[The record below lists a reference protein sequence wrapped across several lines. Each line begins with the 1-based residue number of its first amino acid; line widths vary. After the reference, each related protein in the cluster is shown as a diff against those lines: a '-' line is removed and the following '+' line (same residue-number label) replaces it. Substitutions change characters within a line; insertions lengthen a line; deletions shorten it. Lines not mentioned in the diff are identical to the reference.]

1 MDECY
6 SNYLKKTNRTTN
18 MVSIRSMGGL
28 RLKLMVLL
36 LAFALLPVVAIE
48 VISLMEMNQASKDV
62 QDKVS
67 DLSNT
72 LNRSALTAA
81 SNEADQVQIA
91 MAKASQ
97 YDELFARV
105 RSENEI
111 VANEASNSQDNQS
124 CEVRAGIWIVPLGAN
139 STLIGKMK
147 GTLSTLCGPAT
158 ILQSVVEAE
167 PIASLG
173 YIGTEDGVLVTW
185 PNINDELTKKAP
197 FDHRD
202 TSWYNTARSIG
213 KTTWTKAYTDSSGSL
228 AIACLTPIRR
238 GDRMFGVAG
247 MNISLASVYS
257 DLTSL
262 DGRGYPFIIDGSG
275 SVLIRSL
282 ASPRGQLVHL
292 FDSENFY
299 ESNSSEIRELV
310 RNMLHG
316 ETGSAVI
323 GLGKGDGYVA
333 YAPITALGWS
343 FGIAYPVEEMSLP
356 ARFID
361 AGIKDTAKGATQG
374 LADAVRVTR
383 EYAIAIAILAGL
395 MAASFGFLMSRR
407 IEGQA
412 RDIEEAAEKIRN
424 GDLDIPEISAG
435 ELGILGVAFSDI
447 SEAMKQYLAK
457 SEAIAE
463 DRGAQ
468 QKELEFW
475 EKIKLGL
482 VFGGIPQPG
491 GYEIAALSIPS
502 VDGGFDFFD
511 VMDVGEDKVA
521 ISIAEVSEN
530 GIAGAM
536 LAVASRAMIQSSSRN
551 TDPSKALSEVNLQIS
566 ERAQGKNLA
575 CFYAVLDTVNHT
587 MEFVNAGFNPAFIV
601 DSGGSVDTLGG
612 GGIALGVLDRLDLH
626 PERIPVQQGD
636 VLMVYSDGVTQA
648 TNAWR
653 AQQGAERLITVV
665 KDNRSLSASEILGVI
680 EKEMRLHLMD
690 HSLKNDSTIVI
701 LKRL

>member
-1 MDECY
+1 M
-6 SNYLKKTNRTTN
+6 
-18 MVSIRSMGGL
+18 

-36 LAFALLPVVAIE
+36 LAFALVPVIAIE
-48 VISLMEMNQASKDV
+48 VISITEMNQASKDV
-62 QDKVS
+62 QEKVS
-67 DLSNT
+67 GLSNT

-91 MAKASQ
+91 MAKARQ
-97 YDELFARV
+97 YDELFGRV

-111 VANEASNSQDNQS
+111 VANDVSNSRDNQS
-124 CEVRAGIWIVPLGAN
+124 CEVQVGIWIAPLGAN
-139 STLIGKMK
+139 ETLLGKMK
-147 GTLSTLCGPAT
+147 SSLSSLCGPAT

-167 PIASLG
+167 PLASLG
-173 YIGTEDGVLVTW
+173 YIGTEDGVLASW
-185 PNINDELTKKAP
+185 PNIDNELSKQAP
-197 FDHRD
+197 FDHRE
-202 TSWYNTARSIG
+202 TSWYITAKSIG
-213 KTTWTKAYTDSSGSL
+213 KTTWTKPYTDSKGFL
-228 AIACLTPIRR
+228 TITCLTPIRR
-238 GDRMFGVAG
+238 SYQMFGVVG
-247 MNISLASVYS
+247 MNISLASVYN
-257 DLTSL
+257 DLTTL
-262 DGRGYPFIIDGSG
+262 GGRGYPFIIDQSG
-275 SVLIRSL
+275 SVLMQPS

-333 YAPITALGWS
+333 YAPITTLGWS

-361 AGIKDTAKGATQG
+361 AGIRETAKGVTQG

-383 EYAIAIAILAGL
+383 ESAIAIVILTSL
-395 MAASFGFLMSRR
+395 IAASFGFLMSRR
-407 IEGQA
+407 IEA
-412 RDIEEAAEKIRN
+412 YTKDLEEAADRIRN
-424 GDLDIPEISAG
+424 GDLDITEISTG
-435 ELGILGVAFSDI
+435 NSGIIGAAFSKV
-447 SEAMKQYLAK
+447 SEGMKHYLAE

-463 DRGAQ
+463 DRGAH

-482 VFGGIPQPG
+482 AFGDIPQPE

-502 VDGGFDFFD
+502 GDSRFDFFD
-511 VMDVGEDKVA
+511 VMDVGVDNVA
-521 ISIAEVSEN
+521 ISMAEVAES

-536 LAVASRAMIQSSSRN
+536 LAVASRAIIQSSSRN
-551 TDPSKALSEVNLQIS
+551 KDPSKALSEVNLQIS
-566 ERAQGKNLA
+566 EHAQGKNLA
-575 CFYAVLDTVNHT
+575 CFYAVLDTVSHT

-612 GGIALGVLDRLDLH
+612 GGIALGALDRLELR
-626 PERIPVQQGD
+626 PERIPVQPGD
-636 VLMVYSDGVTQA
+636 VLMVYSDGVTEA

-653 AQQGAERLITVV
+653 PQQGAERLITVL
-665 KDNRSLSASEILGVI
+665 KENRSLSAQEILGAI
-680 EKEMRLHLMD
+680 EKEMRSHSKD
-690 HSLKNDSTIVI
+690 HPLKNDSMLVI

>member
-1 MDECY
+1 MA
-6 SNYLKKTNRTTN
+6 KI
-18 MVSIRSMGGL
+18 MSMGGL
-28 RLKLMVLL
+28 RLKLVVLL
-36 LAFALLPVVAIE
+36 LVFALVPVITFE
-48 VISLMEMNQASKDV
+48 VISLIEMNQASKDV
-62 QDKVS
+62 QEKVS
-67 DLSNT
+67 GLSNT

-97 YDELFARV
+97 YDELFGRV

-111 VANEASNSQDNQS
+111 VANDASNSRDNQS
-124 CEVRAGIWIVPLGAN
+124 CEVQTGIWIAPLGAN
-139 STLIGKMK
+139 ETLLGKMK
-147 GTLSTLCGPAT
+147 GTLSSLCAPAT
-158 ILQSVVEAE
+158 VLQSVVEAE
-167 PIASLG
+167 PLASLG
-173 YIGTEDGVLVTW
+173 FIGTEDGVLATW
-185 PNINDELTKKAP
+185 PNIGDELLKKAP
-197 FDHRD
+197 FDHRE
-202 TSWYNTARSIG
+202 TSWYITSKSIG
-213 KTTWTKAYTDSSGSL
+213 RTTWSKPYTDSRGSL
-228 AIACLTPIRR
+228 AITCLTPIRR
-238 GDRMFGVAG
+238 GNLIFGVAG
-247 MNISLASVYS
+247 MNISLASVYN
-257 DLTSL
+257 DLTTL
-262 DGRGYPFIIDGSG
+262 GGRGYAFIIDESG
-275 SVLIRSL
+275 SVVMRSSV
-282 ASPRGQLVHL
+282 SPRGQLVHL

-316 ETGSAVI
+316 EKGSAVI

-361 AGIKDTAKGATQG
+361 AGIKDTAKGVTQG
-374 LADAVRVTR
+374 LTDAVKATR
-383 EYAIAIAILAGL
+383 ESAIAIAVLASL
-395 MAASFGFLMSRR
+395 IAVSFGLLMSRR

-412 RDIEEAAEKIRN
+412 KDIEEVADRIRS

-435 ELGILGVAFSDI
+435 ELGGIGGAFSNVPEGI
-447 SEAMKQYLAK
+447 KHYLVE
-457 SEAIAE
+457 SRAIAE
-463 DRGAQ
+463 DRGSH

-482 VFGGIPQPG
+482 AFGDIPQPE

-502 VDGGFDFFD
+502 DDSGFDFFD
-511 VMDVGEDKVA
+511 VMDVEGDNVA
-521 ISIAEVSEN
+521 ISIAEVSES

-536 LAVASRAMIQSSSRN
+536 LAVASRAIIQSSSR
-551 TDPSKALSEVNLQIS
+551 TKDPSKALSEVNLQIS
-566 ERAQGKNLA
+566 KRAQGMNIA
-575 CFYAVLDTVNHT
+575 CFYAVLDTVSHT

-636 VLMVYSDGVTQA
+636 VLIVYSDGVTEA

-653 AQQGAERLITVV
+653 AQQGADRLITMV
-665 KDNRSLSASEILGVI
+665 KENRSLSASEILRVI
-680 EKEMRLHLMD
+680 EIEIRLHIKD
-690 HSLKNDSTIVI
+690 HPLKNDSTLVI

>member
-1 MDECY
+1 
-6 SNYLKKTNRTTN
+6 
-18 MVSIRSMGGL
+18 
-28 RLKLMVLL
+28 MVLL
-36 LAFALLPVVAIE
+36 LAFALVPVIAIE
-48 VISLMEMNQASKDV
+48 VISLTEMNQASKDV
-62 QDKVS
+62 QEKVS

-81 SNEADQVQIA
+81 SNEADQVQIS
-91 MAKASQ
+91 MAKARQ
-97 YDELFARV
+97 YDELFERV
-105 RSENEI
+105 KSENEI
-111 VANEASNSQDNQS
+111 VANDASNSQDNQS
-124 CEVRAGIWIVPLGAN
+124 CEVQAGIWIAPLGVN
-139 STLIGKMK
+139 ETLLGKMK
-147 GTLSTLCGPAT
+147 GTLSSLCAPAE

-167 PIASLG
+167 PLASLG

-185 PNINDELTKKAP
+185 PNIDDELSKKAP
-197 FDHRD
+197 FDHRE
-202 TSWYNTARSIG
+202 TSWYITAKSIG
-213 KTTWTKAYTDSSGSL
+213 KTIWTKPYTDSSGSL
-228 AIACLTPIRR
+228 AITCLTPIRR
-238 GDRMFGVAG
+238 GDQMFGVAG
-247 MNISLASVYS
+247 MNVSLVSVYN

-262 DGRGYPFIIDGSG
+262 GGRGYPFIIDQSG
-275 SVLIRSL
+275 SVLMRSS

-310 RNMLHG
+310 RNMLHS

-333 YAPITALGWS
+333 YAPITTLGWS

-361 AGIKDTAKGATQG
+361 AGIKETARDVTQG

-383 EYAIAIAILAGL
+383 ESAIAIVVLAGL
-395 MAASFGFLMSRR
+395 IAGSFGFLMSRR
-407 IEGQA
+407 IEDQA
-412 RDIEEAAEKIRN
+412 KDIEEAADRIRN
-424 GDLDIPEISAG
+424 GDLDIPEISTG
-435 ELGILGVAFSDI
+435 GLGIIGASFSNI
-447 SEAMKQYLAK
+447 SEGIKHYLAE

-463 DRGAQ
+463 DRGAH

-482 VFGGIPQPG
+482 AFGDIPQPE

-502 VDGGFDFFD
+502 DYGGFDFFD
-511 VMDVGEDKVA
+511 VMDVGGDNDA
-521 ISIAEVSEN
+521 ISIAEVSES

-536 LAVASRAMIQSSSRN
+536 LAVASRAIIQSSSRN
-551 TDPSKALSEVNLQIS
+551 KDPSKALSEVNLQIS

-587 MEFVNAGFNPAFIV
+587 MEFVNAYFNPAFIV

-636 VLMVYSDGVTQA
+636 VLMVYSDGVTEA

-665 KDNRSLSASEILGVI
+665 KENRSLSASEILSVI
-680 EKEMRLHLMD
+680 EKEMRLHIKD
-690 HSLKNDSTIVI
+690 HPLKNDSTLVI
-701 LKRL
+701 LKRAMKA

>member
-1 MDECY
+1 
-6 SNYLKKTNRTTN
+6 
-18 MVSIRSMGGL
+18 MVKIRSIGGL
-28 RLKLMVLL
+28 RLKVMLLL
-36 LAFALLPVVAIE
+36 LAFALVPVIALEI
-48 VISLMEMNQASKDV
+48 ISSMEMNQASKDV
-62 QDKVS
+62 QEKVS

-91 MAKASQ
+91 IAKARQ
-97 YDELFARV
+97 YDELFGRV

-111 VANEASNSQDNQS
+111 VANDASISQDNQS
-124 CEVRAGIWIVPLGAN
+124 CEVEAGIWIAPLGVN
-139 STLIGKMK
+139 ETLLRKMK
-147 GTLSTLCGPAT
+147 GTLSSLCAPARV
-158 ILQSVVEAE
+158 LQSVVEAE
-167 PIASLG
+167 PLAILG
-173 YIGTEDGVLVTW
+173 YIGTEDGVLATW
-185 PNINDELTKKAP
+185 PNIDNEISKKAP
-197 FDHRD
+197 FDHRK
-202 TSWYNTARSIG
+202 TSWYVTAKSIG
-213 KTTWTKAYTDSSGSL
+213 KTTWTKPNVDSRGVSL
-228 AIACLTPIRR
+228 AITCLTPIRR
-238 GDRMFGVAG
+238 GGQMFGVAG
-247 MNISLASVYS
+247 MNVSLDSVYN

-262 DGRGYPFIIDGSG
+262 GGRGYPFLIDQSG
-275 SVLIRSL
+275 TVVMRSSS
-282 ASPRGQLVHL
+282 SPRGQLVHL

-310 RNMLHG
+310 RNMLHS

-323 GLGKGDGYVA
+323 GLGKGDCYVA
-333 YAPITALGWS
+333 YAPITTLGWS

-361 AGIKDTAKGATQG
+361 AGIKETARGVTQG

-383 EYAIAIAILAGL
+383 ESAIAIVALAGL
-395 MAASFGFLMSRR
+395 IAAAFGFLMSRR
-407 IEGQA
+407 IEDQA
-412 RDIEEAAEKIRN
+412 KDIEKAADRIRN
-424 GDLDIPEISAG
+424 GDLDIPEISTG
-435 ELGILGVAFSDI
+435 GLGFIGASFSNI
-447 SEAMKQYLAK
+447 SEGIKHYLEESK
-457 SEAIAE
+457 AIAL
-463 DRGAQ
+463 DRGAH

-482 VFGGIPQPG
+482 AFGDIPQPE

-502 VDGGFDFFD
+502 EDGGFDFFD
-511 VMDVGEDKVA
+511 VMDAGEDKVA
-521 ISIAEVSEN
+521 ISIAEVSES

-536 LAVASRAMIQSSSRN
+536 LAVASRAIIQSSSRN
-551 TDPSKALSEVNLQIS
+551 KDPSRAISEVNLQIS

-575 CFYAVLDTVNHT
+575 CFYAVIDTVNHK

-636 VLMVYSDGVTQA
+636 VLMVYSDGVTEA

-665 KDNRSLSASEILGVI
+665 KENRSLPASEILSVI
-680 EKEMRLHLMD
+680 EKEMRSYIKD
-690 HSLKNDSTIVI
+690 HPLKNDSTLVI
-701 LKRL
+701 LKRAMKA